1 MELRRYLLI
10 GAAAFA
16 AVSAIGQVKRY
27 PLDDR
32 ASYSVR
38 ISAEAP
44 TTILFPD
51 KIAALDGANLSA
63 KPEEAPV
70 QLSHQPGASYFSVRA
85 LRPDAKAAVNVLV
98 RDQVFALEFLTGD
111 APDRTVT
118 FYDAATPEMGAAS
131 GIPSRAGLCL
141 SLLDRAK
148 NHAALAGQYPVLAQQ
163 VERVSPAT
171 TTAAGSLMV
180 TIEEV
185 FRFPAEDT
193 LVFRLRLENRGSVAV
208 RFPPAQLGIQVG
220 SRLYP
225 IAITDADGEAAPATV
240 EIAWLATTGEPD
252 GRRANLTLGNAF
264 TVVVPLLP

>member
-1 MELRRYLLI
+1 MALAAAA
-10 GAAAFA
+10 GAA
-16 AVSAIGQVKRY
+16 GQIKRY

-32 ASYSVR
+32 ASYAVR

-98 RDQVFALEFLTGD
+98 RNQVFALEFQTGGE
-111 APDRTVT
+111 PDRTVT
-118 FYDAATPEMGAAS
+118 FYEASDQSTGAVAETT
-131 GIPSRAGLCL
+131 SRAAVCL

-148 NHAALAGQYPVLAQQ
+148 NHAALAGQFPVLAQQ
-163 VERVSPAT
+163 VEGATPAT
-171 TTAAGSLMV
+171 TTTTGPLAV

-185 FRFPAEDT
+185 FRFPAEDA
-193 LVFRLRLENRGSVAV
+193 LVFRLRLENRSGSPIRYA
-208 RFPPAQLGIQVG
+208 PARLGIRIG
-220 SRLYP
+220 TRFYP
-225 IAITDADGEAAPATV
+225 VAITDADGEIPAGNPVTV
-240 EIAWLATTGEPD
+240 WLAIIGEPD
-252 GRRANLTLGNAF
+252 GRRANLTLANSF
-264 TVVVPLLP
+264 TVSVPRLP